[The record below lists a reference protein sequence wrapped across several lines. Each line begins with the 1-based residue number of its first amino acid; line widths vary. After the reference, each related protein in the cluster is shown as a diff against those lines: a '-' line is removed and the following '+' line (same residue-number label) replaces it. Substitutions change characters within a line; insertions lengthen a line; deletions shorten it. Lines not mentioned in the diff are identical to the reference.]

1 MAVDVTARTT
11 IRRPV
16 TQVAAYA
23 GDPVNAPKW
32 YRRIASAEWVRGP
45 GPDGPQVGDQVRF
58 RARFMGRN
66 LDYVYE
72 ITELVPGERVTMRT
86 SQGPFPMTT
95 EYSWA
100 PAGGGT
106 TEMSIRNHGEPSG
119 FSLLVAPMLSLSM
132 RRAMSQDLA
141 TLKRQLEGT

>member
-16 TQVAAYA
+16 AEVAAFA
-23 GDPVNAPKW
+23 GDPANAPRW
-32 YRRIASAEWVRGP
+32 YRRISTAEWVQGP
-45 GPDGPQVGDQVRF
+45 GPDGLRVGDQVRF
-58 RARFMGRN
+58 RARFLGRD
-66 LDYVYE
+66 LDYTYE
-72 ITELVPGERVTMRT
+72 LTEVVPGERLTMRT

-100 PAGGGT
+100 PAGPGT
-106 TEMSIRNHGEPSG
+106 TTMSIRNHGAPAG
-119 FSLLVAPMLSLSM
+119 FSRLAAPMLSLSM